1 MGYSSSSGSST
12 ENPYDRYINLEEGG
26 GRQPD
31 NFNLDTQFSNNQG
44 NYQYVRYS
52 NSGNNAGGNM
62 SKFAGY
68 FQSKSGNSGGNYN
81 QRPGQAGDNGGG
93 DLTAADFSAA
103 GFKISEFTRHHN
115 SAADR

>member
-1 MGYSSSSGSST
+1 MAEKFRLSC
-12 ENPYDRYINLEEGG
+12 NDCCH
-26 GRQPD
+26 
-31 NFNLDTQFSNNQG
+31 FQG
-44 NYQYVRYS
+44 NDQYVRYS

-93 DLTAADFSAA
+93 GESVLPNIFL
-103 GFKISEFTRHHN
+103 N
-115 SAADR
+115 L